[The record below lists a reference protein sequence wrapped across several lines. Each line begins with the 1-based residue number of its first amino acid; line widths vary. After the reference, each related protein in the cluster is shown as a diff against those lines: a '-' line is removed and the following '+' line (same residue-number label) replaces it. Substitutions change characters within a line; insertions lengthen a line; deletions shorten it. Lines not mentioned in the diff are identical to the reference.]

1 MQQEIIGGITNF
13 MLPPIINIETIE
25 EIVGG
30 FKQLLSS
37 SKIPNLILDASKVE
51 NITTTGLQLI
61 VALEKTLSSS
71 GGTFSI
77 KDESDSFASAFKDI
91 GLENFLSGRKYNG

>member
-1 MQQEIIGGITNF
+1 MQQEITGGATNF
-13 MLPPIINIETIE
+13 TLPPIINIETIE
-25 EIVGG
+25 EIAGE
-30 FKQLLSS
+30 FKHLLSS

-51 NITTTGLQLI
+51 NITTAGLQLI

-71 GGTFSI
+71 GGAFSI
-77 KDESDSFASAFKDI
+77 KDGSDSFIGAFKDI